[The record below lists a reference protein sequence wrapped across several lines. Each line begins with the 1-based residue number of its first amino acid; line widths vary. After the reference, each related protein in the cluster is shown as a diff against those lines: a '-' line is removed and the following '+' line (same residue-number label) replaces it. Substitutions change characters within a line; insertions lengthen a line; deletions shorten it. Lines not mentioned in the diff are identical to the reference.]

1 MKPGGQR
8 ARRRDR
14 REALHAARMAA
25 VGTPKEATQV
35 AFGQIRADI
44 AKLPEENQDAAW
56 KTVTRYLMN
65 ARKEITTP
73 FPDPF

>member
-8 ARRRDR
+8 ARRQARRD
-14 REALHAARMAA
+14 ALHAARLAA
-25 VGTPKEATQV
+25 AGTPKEATQV

-44 AKLPEENQDAAW
+44 AKLPDEYQDAAW

-65 ARKEITTP
+65 ARKEITNP
-73 FPDPF
+73 VS